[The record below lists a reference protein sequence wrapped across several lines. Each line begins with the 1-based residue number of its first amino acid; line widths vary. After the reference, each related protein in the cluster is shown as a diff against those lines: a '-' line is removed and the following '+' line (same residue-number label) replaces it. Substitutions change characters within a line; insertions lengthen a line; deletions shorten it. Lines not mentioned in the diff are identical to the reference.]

1 MNLSLDTGVIPS
13 DFKIARVTPVY
24 KGKGSKWEESNYRP
38 ISVLPTLAMILE
50 KEVQKQ
56 ILDYFIQHDLISI
69 DQFAYLKNHSSIS
82 CLHRLLDDWLEAIN
96 NGEYVMSCFTDVK
109 KCFDTIDHEIL
120 LHKLK
125 LYGINDLEH
134 MWFKNYLNNR
144 KQFVFA
150 NGFSS
155 NTSHVTTGVPQGSAL
170 GPFLFLIFIN
180 DMPQHMKYSQCNMF
194 ADDNSLNTSDT
205 KCNF

>member
-1 MNLSLDTGVIPS
+1 MDALEIDSKLLKIAANIVAPSLTHLVNISLETGLIPS

-56 ILDYFIQHDLISI
+56 TLDYFILHDLISI

-96 NGEYVMSCFTDVK
+96 NGEYVMSCFIDVK
-109 KCFDTIDHEIL
+109 
-120 LHKLK
+120 
-125 LYGINDLEH
+125 N
-134 MWFKNYLNNR
+134 
-144 KQFVFA
+144 
-150 NGFSS
+150 
-155 NTSHVTTGVPQGSAL
+155 AL
-170 GPFLFLIFIN
+170 IPLIMRYYYI
-180 DMPQHMKYSQCNMF
+180 S
-194 ADDNSLNTSDT
+194 
-205 KCNF
+205 